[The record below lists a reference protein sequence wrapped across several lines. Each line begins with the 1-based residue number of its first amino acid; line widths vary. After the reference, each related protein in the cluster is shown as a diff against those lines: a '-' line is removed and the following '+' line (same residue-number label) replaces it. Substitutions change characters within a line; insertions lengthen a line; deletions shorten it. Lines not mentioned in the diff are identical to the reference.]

1 MLKFFPRTLI
11 AVSALAAIILFS
23 TNAIARNHELP
34 GSKSCVQQALT
45 DENNLKKSL
54 FSSDPGDILLAEA
67 NTDKS
72 QRKRGLSRAKEQAA
86 EPAKEKGLER
96 AQKRAPQ
103 AVSPPAR
110 DKVPSPVRP

>member
-23 TNAIARNHELP
+23 TNAIARNHELS
-34 GSKSCVQQALT
+34 GSKSCVQQVLT

-54 FSSDPGDILLAEA
+54 VGSAPISTLLAEG
-67 NTDKS
+67 NTDQT
-72 QRKRGLSRAKEQAA
+72 QRARGLSRAEERADDAA
-86 EPAKEKGLER
+86 EKGLER
-96 AQKRAPQ
+96 ARERAPW

-110 DKVPSPVRP
+110 DKVPSPRRP